1 MNIQFRVG
9 EVLDALNAIA
19 PFAYQAGYDNSGL
32 IVGSRSQ
39 IVTQALACLD
49 VTEKILLEA
58 IAFKCDLIIAHHPM
72 IFSGIK
78 RINPDNDQG
87 RCLQLA
93 LQHGIAIIAFHTNF
107 DHVLPGVSG
116 RMAQMLG
123 LEDIKVLSH
132 ADDTLQQLTYF
143 VPQDAH
149 ESVLEAVFKAGA
161 GAIGEYQDCS
171 SSSETAGTFTPKKGA
186 NPTIGEIGERTKVKE
201 RRVEVLVPSN
211 NSFLILKALREAHP
225 YEEVA
230 YFLTS
235 IKNENAQVGVGAV
248 GNLVAPKP
256 KEEFLRLIGETFK
269 VEAFSH
275 TRSTSETI
283 QRVAVC
289 GGSGISLLGT
299 AKSSGAQAYITAD
312 VKYHD
317 FFEAGKDLMIC
328 NVGHYESEAHVPRAI
343 IEELREKMPTFAV
356 LLAQT
361 STNPINYYVHRNHL
375 H

>member
-1 MNIQFRVG
+1 VLFR
-9 EVLDALNAIA
+9 
-19 PFAYQAGYDNSGL
+19 S
-32 IVGSRSQ
+32 
-39 IVTQALACLD
+39 
-49 VTEKILLEA
+49 
-58 IAFKCDLIIAHHPM
+58 
-72 IFSGIK
+72 
-78 RINPDNDQG
+78 
-87 RCLQLA
+87 
-93 LQHGIAIIAFHTNF
+93 
-107 DHVLPGVSG
+107 
-116 RMAQMLG
+116 
-123 LEDIKVLSH
+123 
-132 ADDTLQQLTYF
+132 
-143 VPQDAH
+143 
-149 ESVLEAVFKAGA
+149 
-161 GAIGEYQDCS
+161 
-171 SSSETAGTFTPKKGA
+171 
-186 NPTIGEIGERTKVKE
+186 
-201 RRVEVLVPSN
+201 
-211 NSFLILKALREAHP
+211 
-225 YEEVA
+225 
-230 YFLTS
+230 
-235 IKNENAQVGVGAV
+235 
-248 GNLVAPKP
+248 P